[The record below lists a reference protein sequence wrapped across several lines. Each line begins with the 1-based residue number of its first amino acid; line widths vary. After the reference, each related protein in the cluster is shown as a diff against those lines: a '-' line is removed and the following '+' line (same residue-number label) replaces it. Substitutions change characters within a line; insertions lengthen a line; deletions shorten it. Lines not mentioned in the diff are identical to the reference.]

1 MSRRRNLLFD
11 PLEARELLS
20 RMHHPLTHV
29 HRGRPAV
36 AMVQKPLSLSGTL
49 TVENQA
55 SVSNSNQL
63 GGTSTSIPIRGQ
75 LAGIG
80 PVHGLWLENSDSLG
94 NYVGP
99 DTITIRAPHGA
110 FTIAFSNAS
119 PGPVHR
125 TGKMVYYQ
133 HDQHVIS
140 SSGTFAH
147 SSETGTIDL
156 NLSPSQATVASLT
169 LNG

>member
-1 MSRRRNLLFD
+1 MSRRRTLLFD
-11 PLEARELLS
+11 PLEGRELLS
-20 RMHHPLTHV
+20 RMHHPWAHV
-29 HRGRPAV
+29 HRGHPAV
-36 AMVQKPLSLSGTL
+36 AMAQKPLSLSGTL

-55 SVSNSNQL
+55 SASNSNQL

-80 PVHGLWLENSDSLG
+80 PVHGLWLENSDSSG
-94 NYVGP
+94 AYIGP
-99 DTITIRAPHGA
+99 DTITIRAAHGA

-119 PGPVHR
+119 SGPVHR

-133 HDQHVIS
+133 HFQHVIS
-140 SSGTFAH
+140 SSGIIAH
-147 SSETGTIDL
+147 STETGSINL
-156 NLSPSQATVASLT
+156 NLSPSQTNVASLT

>member
-1 MSRRRNLLFD
+1 MSRRRTLLFD
-11 PLEARELLS
+11 PLETRELLS
-20 RMHHPLTHV
+20 RMHHPMAHL
-29 HRGRPAV
+29 HRGRPAA
-36 AMVQKPLSLSGTL
+36 AMVRKPLSLSGTL

-55 SVSNSNQL
+55 TATNSNQL
-63 GGTSTSIPIRGQ
+63 GGTSTAIPIRGQ

-80 PVHGLWLENSDSLG
+80 PVHGVWLENSDSMG

-119 PGPVHR
+119 SGPAHR
-125 TGKMVYYQ
+125 IGKMVYYQ
-133 HDQHVIS
+133 HVQHVIS
-140 SSGTFAH
+140 SSGVFAH
-147 SSETGTIDL
+147 STETGSINL
-156 NLSPSQATVASLT
+156 NLSPSQANVDSLT